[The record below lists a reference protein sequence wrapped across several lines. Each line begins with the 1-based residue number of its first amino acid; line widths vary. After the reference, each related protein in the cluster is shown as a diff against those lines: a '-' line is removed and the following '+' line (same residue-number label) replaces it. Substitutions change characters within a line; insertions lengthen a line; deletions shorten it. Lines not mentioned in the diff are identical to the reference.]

1 MPEALPPFAP
11 FFTASSRLW
20 SDVNGIKFFSL
31 GNHLTSF
38 IRFFLT
44 TQKRPQLEL

>member
-11 FFTASSRLW
+11 FFTASSWLW

-38 IRFFLT
+38 I
-44 TQKRPQLEL
+44 